1 MTQDEI
7 RALQGLV
14 ESLVWLAF
22 LSGMAGA
29 VVYSLLARLFSWLIA
44 EPVSR
49 RYGQYLAAAS
59 LARTAALAAS
69 AKRRSEA
76 PRG

>member
-1 MTQDEI
+1 MTQEEI

-14 ESLVWLAF
+14 ESLVGLAF

-29 VVYSLLARLFSWLIA
+29 VVYSMLARLFSWLIA

-49 RYGQYLAAAS
+49 RYGQYLAAAC
-59 LARTAALAAS
+59 LARTAARAAS
-69 AKRRSEA
+69 SKRRSEA
-76 PRG
+76 LEG